1 MEQNS
6 LISAVE
12 MLKRVVIR
20 AYPDRQDLISVPVEG
35 SYAQVWNNLARIV
48 AADDLTC
55 TQALAPAFGV
65 DAAPSLGAV
74 NAIALRLIP
83 FGTCQERGI
92 LPMGFV
98 DDALIVGTSN
108 PFDAETKERLQF
120 ISGKQIRFVL
130 ASPSVLNEGIFSAYS
145 KEARREISMPGAI
158 QLAGSHDVFTID
170 DVTDD
175 NVIIKLSGALFLSAI
190 EQRASDLHI
199 QPYLGSNMVRV
210 RVDGVLRRMTMLP
223 DAVAATLIRHIKA
236 RAGMDPTNSLIPQD
250 GRMSV
255 ISNGM
260 DYDLRIS
267 VLPTNR
273 GERLVVRFL
282 DKNRV
287 SYLRDAGFSL
297 AAMQVL
303 RRLIARPSGLVIF
316 TGPTGSG
323 KTSTLYSML
332 SELNRTAANII
343 TVENPVEYQIP
354 GISQVEV
361 NDKSGRTFAASLRS
375 ILRQDPDVILIGEIR
390 DQETAEIATQAALTG
405 HLVLST
411 LHTCDALTAIPR
423 LLDLG
428 IQPSIL
434 GDSLVAVASQ
444 RLVRKLCPACK
455 VPTIDPLSPEEQYF
469 FDITRNRPAYRPVGC
484 NQCDQTGYLGRL
496 PVVDI
501 VEINKD
507 LRDAIVQGESQVSAL
522 QALRRGGLK
531 SIAAS
536 SSGRIISG
544 ETTVSEAREVV
555 GPGFWPELAQH
566 HGLGEDN
573 DACDLY
579 QAPCATSQ
587 CVLLIGRDDCLTQA
601 LQAELDNAG
610 FRLICTPSADG
621 AFELLKANEDIVFI
635 IGNLADDVSLDDAIT
650 ALRNNRR
657 KISWA
662 RLPSIVLMPVGL
674 AAQVDALRES
684 GVQAK
689 FMEKTATISEMV
701 GEIRYAQVR

>member
-6 LISAVE
+6 LITAVE
-12 MLKRVVIR
+12 MLKRVVGR
-20 AYPDRQDLISVPVEG
+20 AYPGRQDVISVPLEG
-35 SYAQVWNNLARIV
+35 SYAQVWNSLAK
-48 AADDLTC
+48 ALATDDLAFTR
-55 TQALAPAFGV
+55 ALAPEFGV
-65 DAAPSLGAV
+65 DAAPPVNSV
-74 NAIALRLIP
+74 NAAAIRLIP
-83 FGTCQERGI
+83 FGVCQERGV
-92 LPMGFV
+92 LPMGFA
-98 DDALIVGTSN
+98 DDALVVGTSN
-108 PFDAETKERLQF
+108 PFDTDTKERLQF
-120 ISGKQIRFVL
+120 IAGKPIRFVL
-130 ASPSVLNEGIFSAYS
+130 ASPSSLAEAVFAAYS
-145 KEARREISMPGAI
+145 KEAHREISMPGAI
-158 QLAGSHDVFTID
+158 QLAGSRDAFTID
-170 DVTDD
+170 NVTDE
-175 NVIIKLSGALFLSAI
+175 NAIVKLSGALFLSAI

-199 QPYLGSNMVRV
+199 QPYLGSNMVRL
-210 RVDGVLRRMTMLP
+210 RVDGALRRMTMLP
-223 DAVAATLIRHIKA
+223 DTVAVTLIRHIKA

-255 ISNGM
+255 ISK
-260 DYDLRIS
+260 DTEYDLRIS

-297 AAMQVL
+297 AAMQTL
-303 RRLIARPSGLVIF
+303 RRLIARPSGMIIF

-332 SELNRTAANII
+332 SELNRSTVNII

-361 NDKSGRTFAASLRS
+361 NDRSGRSFAASLRS

-411 LHTCDALTAIPR
+411 LHTNDALTAIPR

-455 VPTIDPLSPEEQYF
+455 VPTIDPLSPEEHYF
-469 FDITRNRPAYRPVGC
+469 YEITRNRPAYRPVGC
-484 NQCDQTGYLGRL
+484 IECDHTGFRGRL

-501 VEINKD
+501 MEMNKD
-507 LRDAIVQGESQVSAL
+507 LRDAVVQGESQIL
-522 QALRRGGLK
+522 TLETLRQGGLQ

-544 ETTVSEAREVV
+544 ETTVGEAMEVV
-555 GPGFWPELAQH
+555 GPGFWPELARH
-566 HGLGEDN
+566 HGLTAEDE
-573 DACDLY
+573 AYDLY
-579 QAPCATSQ
+579 QAPRTTTQ
-587 CVLLIGRDDCLTQA
+587 CVLFIGKEDSFTQA
-601 LQAELDNAG
+601 LQAELDKAG
-610 FRLICTPSADG
+610 FRLICTPSAEG

-635 IGNLADDVSLDDAIT
+635 IGDLENEVSLDDAIT
-650 ALRNNRR
+650 ALLNNRR
-657 KISWA
+657 QISWA
-662 RLPSIVLMPVGL
+662 RLPSVVLMPVSL
-674 AAQVDALRES
+674 AAHVDALRES

-689 FMEKTATISEMV
+689 FMNRTATI
-701 GEIRYAQVR
+701 GELVKEIKHAQVR